1 MPTYTY
7 RCVKCARQEDISHGM
22 NDEYSDICVCGG
34 EMRKVFVPN
43 GIVFKGPGFYKTDS
57 RGK

>member
-7 RCVKCARQEDISHGM
+7 KCSRCSKQEEVVHGI
-22 NDEYSDICVCGG
+22 NDVYNDSCTCGG
-34 EMRKVFVPN
+34 EMRKIFTPT
-43 GIVFKGPGFYKTDS
+43 GIVFKGPGFYRTDS

>member
-7 RCVKCARQEDISHGM
+7 KCAKCSKQEEVIHGI
-22 NDEYSDICVCGG
+22 NDEYSDSCTCGG
-34 EMRKVFVPN
+34 NMLKVFTPA
-43 GIVFKGPGFYKTDS
+43 GIRFKGSGFYSTDS